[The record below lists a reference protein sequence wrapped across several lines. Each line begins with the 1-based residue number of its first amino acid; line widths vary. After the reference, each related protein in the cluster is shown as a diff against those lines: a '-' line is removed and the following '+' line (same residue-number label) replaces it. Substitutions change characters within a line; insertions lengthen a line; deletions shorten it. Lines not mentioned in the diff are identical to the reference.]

1 MFKKKKG
8 FTASQSKRMSR
19 RMESNMVGSHVV
31 RPAARQRGRHSSGPY
46 NASGVEFSNGR
57 RSNEAN
63 RGFVSQVGVSAQSGE
78 SDNAYSRRVSRRGY
92 VEEIQRRSRIRRIAF
107 LLAVVLIVALVAGG
121 VGVAAYFGSSDSRL
135 SLGDSNA
142 KQALV
147 SAEEGKPYYVLM
159 AADLGTASGNG
170 GSGQAYMLARVDE
183 ASRAVSF
190 LNVPANMSV
199 LLSDGKSHPL
209 SDAVFVGGDAELI
222 ARVAEFVEVDIAHFV
237 STDGAG
243 LGGLVSAVG
252 GVTAAL
258 PEEVDDPRAGI
269 EVLPRGE
276 QSLQGASSL
285 VALRAMNYADGLSA
299 TSATRTAITAALAE
313 AALSSEGFDFASLVS
328 DAGSYIATDFTASK
342 LIALGDAFRPFDTVV
357 VHGCLPPGYETGGA
371 SSQYVVYDEE
381 WAEMLARFKAGED
394 PNVIE
399 SSEVSVN
406 PADVTVEVR
415 NGAGATGAATRM
427 GEMLAAAGYVVESVG
442 NTDDNTTYPETLV
455 IYKDS
460 ANEGAAKAVVKA
472 VGGGRSFDGG
482 DFYAFETDVLVIIGQ
497 DWMPVA

>member
-19 RMESNMVGSHVV
+19 RMESNMVGSHIV
-31 RPAARQRGRHSSGPY
+31 RPAARKQGRHSAGPR

-57 RSNEAN
+57 RGSEAN

-78 SDNAYSRRVSRRGY
+78 SDSAYSRRVSRRGY
-92 VEEIQRRSRIRRIAF
+92 VEEIQRRTRVRRIV
-107 LLAVVLIVALVAGG
+107 LLLVVALVVALVAGG
-121 VGVAAYFGSSDSRL
+121 VGVAAYFSSSDSRL

-142 KQALV
+142 KDALV
-147 SAEEGKPYYVLM
+147 SAREGEPYYVLM

-170 GSGQAYMLARVDE
+170 GSGQAYLLARVDE
-183 ASRAVSF
+183 ASRVVSL

-209 SDAVFVGGDAELI
+209 SDAASVGGDAELVK
-222 ARVAEFVEVDIAHFV
+222 RVAEFAEVDIAHFI

-252 GVTAAL
+252 GVTASL
-258 PEEVDDPRAGI
+258 PEEVDDPRAGT
-269 EVLPRGE
+269 EVISGGE
-276 QSLQGASSL
+276 QSLQGTSAL
-285 VALRAMNYADGLSA
+285 VALRATNYTEGLSSTA
-299 TSATRTAITAALAE
+299 AARTEITSAIARAALR
-313 AALSSEGFDFASLVS
+313 SEGFDFASLVS
-328 DAGSYIATDFTASK
+328 DAGACIATDFTSSQ
-342 LIALGDAFRPFDTVV
+342 LIALGDKFRPFDTVTV
-357 VHGCLPPGYETGGA
+357 YGCLPPGYETNA
-371 SSQYVVYDEE
+371 ATPEYVVYDTE
-381 WAEMLARFKAGED
+381 WADMLTRFKAGED

-399 SSEVSVN
+399 SSDASVN

-427 GEMLAAAGYVVESVG
+427 GEMLSAAGYVVEGVG

-455 IYKDS
+455 IYKDA

-472 VGGGRSFDGG
+472 VDGGRALDGG
-482 DFYAFETDVLVIIGQ
+482 DFYTFETDVLVIIGQ